1 VIVLPPMRGAAAP
14 GVPPAAAVPVIVA
27 VPVVFAPDFA
37 APGTAAPGAVVVGVA
52 AVLAGAGTRA
62 AGAVVT
68 VRVTRI
74 LVGLELPARSTS
86 AALST
91 PSESTITAT
100 IAAIGMRQ
108 FGVAARRVRA
118 AAPQRRHHS

>member
-52 AVLAGAGTRA
+52 AVLAGA

>member
-1 VIVLPPMRGAAAP
+1 VGYLLGLTPLPGD
-14 GVPPAAAVPVIVA
+14 VE
-27 VPVVFAPDFA
+27 
-37 APGTAAPGAVVVGVA
+37 PGTGAPGAAVLGVVVGVA
-52 AVLAGAGTRA
+52 PVLAGAPRAA

-68 VRVTRI
+68 IRVTRI

-100 IAAIGMRQ
+100 IAAIGARQ
-108 FGVAARRVRA
+108 FGVAASRVRA
-118 AAPQRRHHS
+118 APPQRRHHS